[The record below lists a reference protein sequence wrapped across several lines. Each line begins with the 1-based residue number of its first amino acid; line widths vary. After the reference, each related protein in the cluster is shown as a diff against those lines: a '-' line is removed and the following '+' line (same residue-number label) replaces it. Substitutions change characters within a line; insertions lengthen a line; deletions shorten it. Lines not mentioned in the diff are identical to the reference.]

1 MTLPMDW
8 IGLYMYSNRE
18 SNKLGKRKSNVEEK
32 EEEEKK
38 NTTISGQPT
47 PPPPR
52 FFAFVG

>member
-1 MTLPMDW
+1 
-8 IGLYMYSNRE
+8 MYSNRE

-32 EEEEKK
+32 EEKK

-47 PPPPR
+47 PPPLR